1 MEASLPLAVR
11 AGIFAVVGLAVGSF
25 LTVVIYRVP
34 RKESVVRP
42 GSRCPRCGTE
52 LRARDNVPVVGWLL
66 LRGRCR
72 SCGER
77 ISLAYPM
84 IELAT
89 GGLFAAAALFLD
101 SLYVAAVGACF
112 LAVMVSVAAIDARH
126 RIIPN
131 AITYTMIPIFGA
143 AVLVGDLAAQGLSV
157 LDGLL
162 GMALYAVPLFLI
174 ALALP
179 GGMGMGDV
187 KLVALIGLVLGS
199 LGLRYVGVAAFL
211 GIVGGG
217 VGALLAMAVLRYGRK
232 QQIPFGPFLA
242 AGGALALFVAPAIAD
257 WYLGLLP

>member
-11 AGIFAVVGLAVGSF
+11 AGIFAVIGLAVGSF
-25 LTVVIYRVP
+25 LTVVIHRVP

-42 GSRCPRCGTE
+42 RSRCPRCGTE

-72 SCGER
+72 ACGEP
-77 ISLAYPM
+77 ISPQYPL

-89 GGLFAAAALFLD
+89 GGLFAAAAFLD
-101 SLYVAAVGACF
+101 PLYAAALAAFF
-112 LAVMVSVAAIDARH
+112 LAVMLAVAVIDARH
-126 RIIPN
+126 RVVPN
-131 AITYTMIPIFGA
+131 AITYTATPAFALAI
-143 AVLVGDLAAQGLSV
+143 LLGDLAAQGLSI

-162 GMALYAVPLFLI
+162 GMVLYAVPLFLI

-179 GGMGMGDV
+179 MGMGLGDV
-187 KLVALIGLVLGS
+187 KLVTLMGLVLGS
-199 LGLRYVGVAAFL
+199 FGLRYVGVAAFL
-211 GIVGGG
+211 GVVGGG
-217 VGALLAMAVLRYGRK
+217 LGGLVAMAALGYGRK

-242 AGGALALFVAPAIAD
+242 AGGALALFLAPPIAD